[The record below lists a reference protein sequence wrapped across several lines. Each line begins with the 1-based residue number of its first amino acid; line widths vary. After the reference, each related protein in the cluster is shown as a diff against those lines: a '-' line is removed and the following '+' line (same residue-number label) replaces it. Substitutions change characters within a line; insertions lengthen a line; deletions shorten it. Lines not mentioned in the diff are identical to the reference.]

1 MIKKIILATNNA
13 HKIEEFQDMF
23 SKYNV
28 EIISLSDAGISCDPE
43 ENGKTFKDNALI
55 KAEAISKFSSL
66 PIISDDSG
74 LEIDALNGFPGVYSA
89 RFMEGR
95 SYDEKRIELNNRLK
109 DIENKSAHFK
119 TVLCLYVKNEEP
131 LFFEGQADGR
141 IVPSTGDSGFAYD
154 PIFYCYELKKTF
166 GEASKD
172 EKNSVSHRGKALQ
185 KLVEYL
191 INTKQIE
198 K

>member
-1 MIKKIILATNNA
+1 MNDKFIKIIFMFVLLFCFITKVDASDTN
-13 HKIEEFQDMF
+13 
-23 SKYNV
+23 
-28 EIISLSDAGISCDPE
+28 
-43 ENGKTFKDNALI
+43 
-55 KAEAISKFSSL
+55 
-66 PIISDDSG
+66 
-74 LEIDALNGFPGVYSA
+74 
-89 RFMEGR
+89 
-95 SYDEKRIELNNRLK
+95 LK

-131 LFFEGQADGR
+131 LFFEGQVDGR

>member
-131 LFFEGQADGR
+131 LFFEGQVDGR

-154 PIFYCYELKKTF
+154 PIFYCHELKKTF